1 MTQARFW
8 KLSAFALTFT
18 LGVILWGAFV
28 RATGSGAGCGS
39 HWPTCNGDVI
49 PRAPSVATFIEYTH
63 RITSGIAFL
72 LVGLQLVW
80 ALRAFPA
87 GHPAR
92 GGAAASMVLMITEAA
107 VGAGIVLLEY
117 VAHDASAARALWMA
131 VHLINTFL
139 LVGAMT
145 CTLYFGLGGRRVRL
159 RGQGAAGALVGAAL
173 LGVLVVGVTGAIA
186 ALGDTL
192 FAAGSLREGI
202 AQDFAP
208 TAHFLVQLRVLHPI
222 AATIVSVYLL
232 FARGA
237 IAARRRSPLVER
249 LSTATAGL
257 VLLQMGA
264 GVVNL
269 LLLAPVWLQLVHLLL
284 ADLLWMALVTLAA
297 AALGEPASAV
307 TSGPRG
313 EGAQREAIATSG

>member
-1 MTQARFW
+1 MNQARFW
-8 KLSAFALTFT
+8 KIAALALSVT

-49 PRAPSVATFIEYTH
+49 PRSPSAATFIEFTH
-63 RITSGIAFL
+63 RATSGIAFL
-72 LVGLQLVW
+72 LVALQLVW
-80 ALRAFPA
+80 ALVAYPA

-92 GGAAASMVLMITEAA
+92 RGAAVSMLFMITEAG

-145 CTLYFGLGGRRVRL
+145 CTLYWARGGRRVRL
-159 RGQGAAGALVGAAL
+159 QGQGVTGALLAAAL
-173 LGVLVVGVTGAIA
+173 AGVLVVGVTGAIA

-192 FAAGSLREGI
+192 FAAGSLREGM
-202 AQDFAP
+202 AQDFSP
-208 TAHFLVQLRVLHPI
+208 TAHFLVQLRVLHPVV
-222 AATIVSVYLL
+222 AAVVSAYLL

-237 IAARRRSPLVER
+237 VAARRPSPLVER
-249 LSTATAGL
+249 LSTALGGL
-257 VLLQMGA
+257 VLLQVGA
-264 GVVNL
+264 GLLNF
-269 LLLAPVWLQLVHLLL
+269 LLLAPVWMQLVHLLL
-284 ADLLWMALVTLAA
+284 ADLVWMVLVTLAA
-297 AALGEPASAV
+297 AALGEPASAADP
-307 TSGPRG
+307 GPRG
-313 EGAQREAIATSG
+313 EKARPEAVAT

>member
-1 MTQARFW
+1 MNQARFW
-8 KLSAFALTFT
+8 KLAAVALAFT

-49 PRAPSVATFIEYTH
+49 PRSPTAATFIEFTH
-63 RITSGIAFL
+63 RATSGLAFL
-72 LVGLQLVW
+72 LVALQLVW
-80 ALRAFPA
+80 AFRAFPS

-92 GGAAASMVLMITEAA
+92 GGAAASMLLMVTEAA

-145 CTLYFGLGGRRVRL
+145 CTLYWGRGGRRVRL
-159 RGQGAAGALVGAAL
+159 RGQGATGALLGAAL
-173 LGVLVVGVTGAIA
+173 AGVLVVGVTGAIA

-202 AQDFAP
+202 AQDLSPA
-208 TAHFLVQLRVLHPI
+208 AHFLLRLRALHPV
-222 AATIVSVYLL
+222 AAVFVGVYLL
-232 FARGA
+232 AARGA
-237 IAARRRSPLVER
+237 IAARRPSPLVAR
-249 LSTATAGL
+249 LGAATGAL
-257 VLLQMGA
+257 VLLQLGA
-264 GVVNL
+264 GILNL
-269 LLLAPVWLQLVHLLL
+269 LLLAPVWMQLVHLLL
-284 ADLLWMALVTLAA
+284 ADLLWMVLVTLAA
-297 AALGEPASAV
+297 AALGEPAAAV
-307 TSGPRG
+307 ASGPRG
-313 EGAQREAIATSG
+313 DKAQPEAVATL

>member
-1 MTQARFW
+1 MNQARFW
-8 KLSAFALTFT
+8 KLAAVALTFT

-49 PRAPSVATFIEYTH
+49 PRSPSAATFIEFTH
-63 RITSGIAFL
+63 RATSGVAFL
-72 LVGLQLVW
+72 LVALQLVW
-80 ALRAFPA
+80 AFRAFPS

-92 GGAAASMVLMITEAA
+92 GGAAASMLFMVTEAA

-145 CTLYFGLGGRRVRL
+145 CTLYWARGGRRVRL
-159 RGQGAAGALVGAAL
+159 RGQGSTGALLGAAL
-173 LGVLVVGVTGAIA
+173 AGVLAVGVTGAIA

-202 AQDFAP
+202 AQDLSPA
-208 TAHFLVQLRVLHPI
+208 AHFLLRLRALHPVV
-222 AATIVSVYLL
+222 AVLVGVYLL
-232 FARGA
+232 AARGA
-237 IAARRRSPLVER
+237 IAARRPSPLVAR
-249 LSTATAGL
+249 LSTATGAL
-257 VLLQMGA
+257 VLLQLGA
-264 GVVNL
+264 GILNL
-269 LLLAPVWLQLVHLLL
+269 LLLAPVWMQLVHLLL
-284 ADLLWMALVTLAA
+284 ADFLWMVLVTLAA
-297 AALGEPASAV
+297 AALGEPAAAAA
-307 TSGPRG
+307 SGPRG
-313 EGAQREAIATSG
+313 DKAQPEAVATAL

>member
-8 KLSAFALTFT
+8 KFAALALAFT

-49 PRAPSVATFIEYTH
+49 PRSPSAETFIEFTH
-63 RITSGIAFL
+63 RATSGVAFL
-72 LVGLQLVW
+72 LVALQLVW
-80 ALRAFPA
+80 AFVAYPA
-87 GHPAR
+87 GHPVR
-92 GGAAASMVLMITEAA
+92 GGASASMLFMITEAA

-117 VAHDASAARALWMA
+117 VAHNASAARAVWMA

-145 CTLYFGLGGRRVRL
+145 CTLYWARGGRRVRL
-159 RGQGAAGALVGAAL
+159 RGQGATGALLAVAL
-173 LGVLVVGVTGAIA
+173 AGVLAVGVTGAIA

-192 FAAGSLREGI
+192 FAASSLREGI
-202 AQDFAP
+202 AQDFSP
-208 TAHFLVQLRVLHPI
+208 TAHFLLPLRTLHP
-222 AATIVSVYLL
+222 AVAVVVSGYLL

-237 IAARRRSPLVER
+237 IAARRPSPLVQR
-249 LSTATAGL
+249 LSTATGGL
-257 VLLQMGA
+257 VLLQIAA

-269 LLLAPVWLQLVHLLL
+269 LLLAPVWMQLVHLLL
-284 ADLLWMALVTLAA
+284 ADLLWMVLVTLAA
-297 AALGEPASAV
+297 AALGEPAEA
-307 TSGPRG
+307 TDPGPRG
-313 EGAQREAIATSG
+313 EEEKARSEAVAA

>member
-8 KLSAFALTFT
+8 KLAALALAFT

-49 PRAPSVATFIEYTH
+49 PRSPSAATFIEFTH
-63 RITSGIAFL
+63 RATSGIAFL
-72 LVGLQLVW
+72 LVALQLVW
-80 ALRAFPA
+80 AFVAYPA
-87 GHPAR
+87 GHPVR
-92 GGAAASMVLMITEAA
+92 GGASASMLFMITEAA

-145 CTLYFGLGGRRVRL
+145 CTLYWARGGRRVRW
-159 RGQGAAGALVGAAL
+159 RGQGATGALLAVAL
-173 LGVLVVGVTGAIA
+173 AGVLAVGVTGAIA

-192 FAAGSLREGI
+192 FAASSLREGI
-202 AQDFAP
+202 AQDFSP
-208 TAHFLVQLRVLHPI
+208 TAHFLLPLRTLHP
-222 AATIVSVYLL
+222 AVAVVVSAYLL

-237 IAARRRSPLVER
+237 IAARRPSPLVER
-249 LSTATAGL
+249 LSMATGGL
-257 VLLQMGA
+257 VLLQIGA
-264 GVVNL
+264 GLLNL
-269 LLLAPVWLQLVHLLL
+269 LLLAPVWMQLVHLLL
-284 ADLLWMALVTLAA
+284 ADLLWMVLVTLAA
-297 AALGEPASAV
+297 AALGEPAPAADPGS
-307 TSGPRG
+307 RG
-313 EGAQREAIATSG
+313 EDDKARSEAVAA

>member
-8 KLSAFALTFT
+8 KLAALALAFT

-49 PRAPSVATFIEYTH
+49 PRSPSAATIIEFTH
-63 RITSGIAFL
+63 RATSGVAFL
-72 LVGLQLVW
+72 LVALQLVW
-80 ALRAFPA
+80 AFVAYPS
-87 GHPAR
+87 GHPVR
-92 GGAAASMVLMITEAA
+92 GGAAASMLFMITEAA

-145 CTLYFGLGGRRVRL
+145 CTLYWARGGRRVRL
-159 RGQGAAGALVGAAL
+159 RGQGVTGAL
-173 LGVLVVGVTGAIA
+173 LGAGLTGVLAVGVTGAIA

-192 FAAGSLREGI
+192 FAAASLREGL
-202 AQDFAP
+202 AQDFSPA
-208 TAHFLVQLRVLHPI
+208 AHFLLQLRVLHPTV
-222 AATIVSVYLL
+222 AAAVGVYLL

-237 IAARRRSPLVER
+237 VAARRPSPEVAR
-249 LSTATAGL
+249 LSAATGAL
-257 VLLQMGA
+257 VLLQIGA
-264 GVVNL
+264 GLLNL
-269 LLLAPVWLQLVHLLL
+269 FLLAPVWMQLVHLLL
-284 ADLLWMALVTLAA
+284 ADLLWMVLVTFAA
-297 AALGEPASAV
+297 AAMGEPASAADA
-307 TSGPRG
+307 GPPG
-313 EGAQREAIATSG
+313 EKARREAIAI